1 VRIDAQFLDRLVSS
15 VFPALAVPTGRP
27 DHLTSERPLK
37 EMDDLHCDRK
47 YHLLVELR
55 IPLGRRQSV
64 LRKKMRIVKIDRL
77 VKLATGRIDVDDFEI
92 LVDRTDLQLVFPWLL
107 PW

>member
-1 VRIDAQFLDRLVSS
+1 
-15 VFPALAVPTGRP
+15 
-27 DHLTSERPLK
+27 
-37 EMDDLHCDRK
+37 MDDLHCDRK